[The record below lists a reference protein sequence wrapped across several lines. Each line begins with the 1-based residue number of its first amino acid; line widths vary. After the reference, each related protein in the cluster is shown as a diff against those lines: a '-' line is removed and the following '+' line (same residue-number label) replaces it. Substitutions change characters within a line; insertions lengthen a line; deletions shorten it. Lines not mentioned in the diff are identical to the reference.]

1 VSRPGRRRS
10 ECEYASMEA
19 LAGGGIW
26 LGLALGFIAGMAWQ
40 GFRQSLKNLRTAKD
54 AIPKLKETASGSR
67 WRAIKWALI
76 VTGYAVVV
84 AVVAVRL
91 AT

>member
-1 VSRPGRRRS
+1 
-10 ECEYASMEA
+10 MEA

-40 GFRQSLKNLRTAKD
+40 GLRQSLKNLRTVKES
-54 AIPKLKETASGSR
+54 IPKLKETASSSR
-67 WRAIKWALI
+67 WRAAKWALI
-76 VTGYAVVV
+76 VVGYA
-84 AVVAVRL
+84 AVVAFIVARL

>member
-1 VSRPGRRRS
+1 
-10 ECEYASMEA
+10 MEA

-40 GFRQSLKNLRTAKD
+40 GLRQSLKNLRTVKES
-54 AIPKLKETASGSR
+54 IPKLKQTASSTR
-67 WRAIKWALI
+67 WRAVKWAVI
-76 VTGYAVVV
+76 VTGYA
-84 AVVAVRL
+84 AVVAVIVVRL

>member
-1 VSRPGRRRS
+1 
-10 ECEYASMEA
+10 MEA

-40 GFRQSLKNLRTAKD
+40 GLRQSLKNLRTAKD
-54 AIPKLKETASGSR
+54 SIPTLKETASNSR
-67 WRAIKWALI
+67 WRAAKWGLI
-76 VTGYAVVV
+76 VIGYA
-84 AVVAVRL
+84 AVVAFIVVRL